1 MNCPRI
7 RQKILPRTR
16 ISEKEFQ
23 RQHISFHSITRPAR
37 HHQIP
42 RRVRSAFGEWIDMI
56 DRGEIQIEWRA
67 AIDAAA
73 AAVAHHGAFHGALVL
88 PPEDLAD
95 LSLEAARRAW
105 EWNAVSAML

>member
-1 MNCPRI
+1 
-7 RQKILPRTR
+7 
-16 ISEKEFQ
+16 
-23 RQHISFHSITRPAR
+23 
-37 HHQIP
+37 
-42 RRVRSAFGEWIDMI
+42 MI

-105 EWNAVSAML
+105 EWNAVSAMLRHCTSQKHSDARRRVFPVPGVANGTNEMTERALRARRVDRTSE